1 MKMKCILCAVAAL
14 AMCST
19 SLSAAPAEEKEKVEF
34 KRHWFL
40 QVQAGAAYTLGEV
53 DFGKLWYPRRW
64 RFTPGTGSRPRGAC
78 ASA

>member
-14 AMCST
+14 TMCST
-19 SLSAAPAEEKEKVEF
+19 TLTAASAEEKENVEF

-53 DFGKLWYPRRW
+53 DFGERPQRC
-64 RFTPGTGSRPRGAC
+64 TPGIGSRPYGVC
-78 ASA
+78 ASV